1 GKYFTRELS
10 NQLKEK
16 FKQEGVKNM
25 SVSVLDQLV
34 EEGFEQG
41 IEQGFEQG
49 EVKRES
55 KAILRTLN
63 KRFKQVPKKIEKRLF
78 SITNLEKLENLA
90 DFAYDCTT
98 LAEFE
103 KALK

>member
-41 IEQGFEQG
+41 

-78 SITNLEKLENLA
+78 AITNLEKLENLA